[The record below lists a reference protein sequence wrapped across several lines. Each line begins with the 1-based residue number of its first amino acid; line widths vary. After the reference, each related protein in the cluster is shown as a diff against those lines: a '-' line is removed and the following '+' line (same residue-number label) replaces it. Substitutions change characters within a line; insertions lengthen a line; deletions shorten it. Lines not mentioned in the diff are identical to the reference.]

1 MYSLTCADGLSL
13 GRDVYVL
20 DIQRTSAGLA
30 TISSDQFLSVL
41 DPARLSAGPQRRL
54 PTQHGN
60 LTTLRVFDSNAA
72 LVCTAGENGTV
83 AVWDLRQGA
92 NVVQF
97 QASQAPIF
105 SMACSLDTQTIAVGT
120 ELQNHTASIHLW
132 DVRSTPTSKAHYQ
145 EVHSDDVTDLS
156 FNPSNSAL
164 LLSGSTDGLVNVYDT
179 RIADEDDL
187 TVQTCNVDSSIH
199 RAAWL
204 SATEVAA
211 LTHDER
217 CALYDVSEERANG
230 DAVQDFGDMRS
241 VLGCQYVAD
250 ITPKMD
256 GSGAVLGAG
265 AQDKQAFEL
274 VFLAKNPNGE
284 GWALDRENSVG
295 LPGAHGDELVR
306 SFCFFDEEHVVYTAG
321 EDGNVLNDHSGS
333 TTATVADTNGTDL
346 GLPLLKYGGKG
357 GDNTS
362 TRAAERVADGNG
374 TTVDVNLVRVKAE
387 DLHVGEGNGREGLV
401 DLVVLNLLGGQAGV
415 LDSLGNSQSRSDSET
430 LRLTLSI
437 TPTKNLGNGLKVELL
452 ELGLRNEDNGGGTI
466 VDGGSVGSSD
476 GTVRLES
483 RAHGLELVNV
493 QVLDLVVTLDL
504 DGGLAT
510 ATRDLDRD
518 NLSEETSLSS
528 SLGLLVRVDGVL
540 VLSLT
545 GEVVVIDTELSR
557 DTHVVLLKGVG
568 QTVLED
574 TVDEGLVAVLG
585 TVSEVGE
592 VVRSVGH
599 GLGSTSNNDIGGAE
613 HDVLG
618 TKDDGL
624 ERRSADLVHGCGDD
638 GLRETSAKGTL
649 AGRALTNTGRF
660 ESVKN

>member
-30 TISSDQFLSVL
+30 SISSDQFLSVL
-41 DPARLSAGPQRRL
+41 DPTRLSAGPQRRL

-83 AVWDLRQGA
+83 AVWDLRQGS

-105 SMACSLDTQTIAVGT
+105 SMACNLDTQTIAVGT
-120 ELQNHTASIHLW
+120 ELQNHAASIHLW

-156 FNPSNSAL
+156 FNPSNPAL
-164 LLSGSTDGLVNVYDT
+164 LLSGSTDGLVNIYDT

-211 LTHDER
+211 LSHDER

-295 LPGAHGDELVR
+295 LPGAHGDEIVR
-306 SFCFFDEEHVVYTAG
+306 SFCFFDEAHVVYTAG
-321 EDGNVLNDHSGS
+321 EDGNV
-333 TTATVADTNGTDL
+333 
-346 GLPLLKYGGKG
+346 
-357 GDNTS
+357 
-362 TRAAERVADGNG
+362 
-374 TTVDVNLVRVKAE
+374 KAWRP
-387 DLHVGEGNGREGLV
+387 N
-401 DLVVLNLLGGQAGV
+401 
-415 LDSLGNSQSRSDSET
+415 
-430 LRLTLSI
+430 
-437 TPTKNLGNGLKVELL
+437 
-452 ELGLRNEDNGGGTI
+452 
-466 VDGGSVGSSD
+466 
-476 GTVRLES
+476 
-483 RAHGLELVNV
+483 
-493 QVLDLVVTLDL
+493 
-504 DGGLAT
+504 
-510 ATRDLDRD
+510 
-518 NLSEETSLSS
+518 
-528 SLGLLVRVDGVL
+528 
-540 VLSLT
+540 
-545 GEVVVIDTELSR
+545 
-557 DTHVVLLKGVG
+557 
-568 QTVLED
+568 
-574 TVDEGLVAVLG
+574 
-585 TVSEVGE
+585 
-592 VVRSVGH
+592 
-599 GLGSTSNNDIGGAE
+599 
-613 HDVLG
+613 
-618 TKDDGL
+618 
-624 ERRSADLVHGCGDD
+624 
-638 GLRETSAKGTL
+638 
-649 AGRALTNTGRF
+649 
-660 ESVKN
+660 